1 MLRNLPGPKAHIR
14 DRDLIYLIQFARKH
28 NLTANNLH
36 DSLLATWQSGDAQ
49 CGTLLIEIRSRE
61 ERSSTYMFSLKGRL
75 LAQANIQNDSIRKL
89 VRLPEGFTSFLDVDE
104 RRRSNKLDANIVS
117 AIGDLRFGLSGVS
130 FKASVVRKSEVRAVT
145 SKEGNPLLVC
155 DIMLSDGTGEIP
167 LAVWNGQIG
176 TVSLG
181 DMVQVQ
187 NARVRSY
194 RGEIQL
200 ALGRKTGFLT
210 VLEHATENVA

>member
-1 MLRNLPGPKAHIR
+1 M
-14 DRDLIYLIQFARKH
+14 
-28 NLTANNLH
+28 
-36 DSLLATWQSGDAQ
+36 
-49 CGTLLIEIRSRE
+49 
-61 ERSSTYMFSLKGRL
+61 
-75 LAQANIQNDSIRKL
+75 
-89 VRLPEGFTSFLDVDE
+89 RLPEGFSSFPNGEE
-104 RRRSNKLDANIVS
+104 RFSSYKLDANTVS
-117 AIGDLRFGLSGVS
+117 AIGDLRRGFSGVS

-176 TVSLG
+176 MISLG

-200 ALGRKTGFLT
+200 ALGKKTGLLT
-210 VLEHATENVA
+210 VLEHATSSNVQPKTSLSSPIPVYL